1 MAIEDLKEIHKIIRG
16 LTDYVLPTLVLHD
29 TGKLGF
35 IILTVILIYSTKTN
49 NQFSAAGLVNK
60 TRKALFEFV
69 GAFSCCINV
78 SNANAFVWFGY
89 FKNEPDIMTVP
100 EAAKALRCGKNT
112 IYDLIKEGKLNGV
125 YVGNKIVVPKAAL
138 VEFILYEKNYVI
150 LKPEPKYL
158 SWTSE
163 KTCDML
169 GAAKNKSQK
178 NKKGA

>member
-1 MAIEDLKEIHKIIRG
+1 MKKIESI
-16 LTDYVLPTLVLHD
+16 
-29 TGKLGF
+29 
-35 IILTVILIYSTKTN
+35 TKGEGVRMVVTSL
-49 NQFSAAGLVNK
+49 FS
-60 TRKALFEFV
+60 
-69 GAFSCCINV
+69 
-78 SNANAFVWFGY
+78 Y

-150 LKPEPKYL
+150 LKPEPRYL

-169 GAAKNKSQK
+169 GAAKNKPTTK
-178 NKKGA
+178 KKGA